1 MLFRIRHEQ
10 VYSWVTIVSSYGVNY
25 TMIFSIDVECV
36 AVGND
41 HNARS
46 VAQISLVVRLVAMQI
61 LSGDVWIWLSTLAFI
76 FPDFYCYDGI

>member
-1 MLFRIRHEQ
+1 MHMNM
-10 VYSWVTIVSSYGVNY
+10 SDHTVSSYSVNY

-46 VAQISLVVRLVAMQI
+46 VAQISLVVRLVAMQ
-61 LSGDVWIWLSTLAFI
+61 LLPGDVWIWLSTLAFV
-76 FPDFYCYDGI
+76 FPDFYYYGAI